1 MRFLLSCAAILA
13 LVLLR
18 IDGAN
23 AGKIDIQ
30 GPEGSVAFGSSVLTL
45 PNGNFAVAD
54 PEATSGAGAVSLYD
68 HTGQFISVLRG
79 RGAGDHI
86 GSYGLVAVGASNF
99 VVLSPSWQADAGQ
112 LGGAVTWV
120 DGTIGQTG
128 VVSSSNSITGTR
140 GDLNHGSL
148 SITPLNNGNYV
159 IVSPGWNDGLGAAT
173 WCNGAGGTVGAISA
187 ANSLVGVPGNS
198 VAWRGVIFAY
208 PNTGVLPLANGNYVV
223 TSSLAVTWGSGNTGV
238 TGEVSVANSLL
249 SDAGTTFV
257 YPLANGNYVATFI
270 NWHGVGAAAW
280 GNGSAGTVGAV
291 SSSNALVGTL
301 TADAVGSGV
310 LALSNGN
317 YVVLSS
323 GWHNSKGALT
333 WGNGTTGVAG
343 PVSTSNSLVGANVN
357 DSVAITAT
365 PLCNGNYV
373 VGSPDWMS
381 GAGAATWL
389 DGELPAVG
397 TVSATNSLI
406 GSASASSAGF
416 PIFALANCNYV
427 VATAWYDSRGAATWA
442 DGSIGL
448 VGTVSS
454 KNSLVGASAQDY
466 TGTVVPLSNGNY
478 LVTSSNW
485 NGGTGAVTWADGTHG
500 LSGAVSAAKSLVGAA
515 AGDHLG
521 YSYALPNGNYLV
533 ASDYWNGDVGSVTWG
548 NGFTGITGV
557 VSSSNSMFGA
567 APGYRFGSGGI
578 SVYADNMFAV
588 ASPIANGLRGAVTLG
603 NGNQRQVGVAPAS
616 LTVEAT
622 NVSSQV
628 GSMPFSY
635 DTRYH
640 QLIVGRLDD
649 NLVTIVTMD
658 AVFNDGFEN

>member
-1 MRFLLSCAAILA
+1 MRFLLRCAAILA

-18 IDGAN
+18 IDGAT

-30 GPEGSVAFGSSVLTL
+30 GPEGSVAFGSSVLAL

-54 PEATSGAGAVSLYD
+54 PEAMAGAGAVSLYD

-79 RGAGDHI
+79 RTSGDHI
-86 GSYGLVAVGASNF
+86 GSYGLVAVGAGNF
-99 VVLSPSWQADAGQ
+99 VVLSPSWQADAGE

-120 DGTIGQTG
+120 DGAIGLAG
-128 VVSSSNSITGTR
+128 VVSSSNSITGAR
-140 GDLNHGSL
+140 GAPSHGSL
-148 SITPLNNGNYV
+148 GITALNNGNYV
-159 IVSPGWNDGLGAAT
+159 IVSPGWNDGRGAAT

-187 ANSLVGVPGNS
+187 ANSLVGVPGNF
-198 VAWRGVIFAY
+198 VAWRGIIFDY

-223 TSSLAVTWGSGNTGV
+223 TSSLAVTWGNGNTGV
-238 TGEVSVANSLL
+238 TGEVSAANSLT
-249 SDAGTTFV
+249 SDVGQTFV
-257 YPLANGNYVATFI
+257 YPLANGNYVATFDG
-270 NWHGVGAAAW
+270 WHGVGAAAW
-280 GNGSAGTVGAV
+280 GNGSAGTVGVV
-291 SSSNALVGTL
+291 SPSNALVGTL
-301 TADAVGSGV
+301 TADAVGLGV

-323 GWHNSKGALT
+323 DWHNSTGAVT
-333 WGNGTTGVAG
+333 WGNGTTGVVG
-343 PVSTSNSLVGANVN
+343 PVSTSNSLVGVNAN
-357 DSVAITAT
+357 DSVGLTAT
-365 PLCNGNYV
+365 ALCNGNYV
-373 VGSPDWMS
+373 VGSPHWMS

-389 DGELPAVG
+389 HGDVPAVG

-406 GSASASSAGF
+406 GSASAFAGF

-427 VATAWYDSRGAATWA
+427 VATAWYDSRGSATWA

-454 KNSLVGASAQDY
+454 KNSLVGAAAQDY
-466 TGTVVPLSNGNY
+466 TGTVVPLANGNY
-478 LVTSSNW
+478 VVGSSNW
-485 NGGTGAVTWADGTHG
+485 NGGAGAVTWAEGTHG
-500 LSGAVSAAKSLVGAA
+500 LTGVVSAAKSLVGAA
-515 AGDHLG
+515 AGDLLG
-521 YSYALPNGNYLV
+521 YIYALPSGNYLV
-533 ASDYWNGDVGSVTWG
+533 ASDHWNADVGSVTWG
-548 NGFTGITGV
+548 NGLTGITGV

-578 SVYADNMFAV
+578 SVYADNMFAI
-588 ASPIANGLRGAVTLG
+588 ASPLANGGRGAVTLG
-603 NGNQRQVGVAPAS
+603 NGNQRQVGIVPAS

-635 DTRYH
+635 DTGYH

-658 AVFNDGFEN
+658 DVFTNGFDY